1 MERICNDTLSR
12 MEKLFGNTPLWAA
25 FIAFVLAQAIK
36 LFTGLLDG
44 KGWNMRMLT
53 TTGGMPSS
61 HSATMAALTVSIA
74 MVEGLG
80 SHLFAISFVA
90 SLIIMNDAMNVRY
103 ETGKQAEIINK
114 WSELLSEIHKNGAF
128 SPENLKTMIGHSSL
142 QVAAGALLGLIT
154 GSVFTYFREFHV

>member
-36 LFTGLLDG
+36 PFTGLLDG

-103 ETGKQAEIINK
+103 ETGKQAELLNR
-114 WSELLSEIHKNGAF
+114 WSEILSDLHKNGPF
-128 SPENLKTMIGHSSL
+128 SPTSFKTMVGHSAI
-142 QVAAGALLGLIT
+142 QVIAGALLGIICGAL
-154 GSVFTYFREFHV
+154 FTYLRLLNG

>member
-36 LFTGLLDG
+36 PFTGLLDG

-90 SLIIMNDAMNVRY
+90 SLIIMNDFQ
-103 ETGKQAEIINK
+103 G
-114 WSELLSEIHKNGAF
+114 L
-128 SPENLKTMIGHSSL
+128 
-142 QVAAGALLGLIT
+142 LIT
-154 GSVFTYFREFHV
+154 TIYIIDDVEIFGHIKKIAGDECFELQFNHVQ